1 MIPHDIL
8 SQLFD
13 HPPEESNITWNDDVI
28 RVQSISF
35 HRHFYTRADVNLSQ
49 GIVYFFSGS
58 QLVLKLAMEVKLHP
72 ITTGQPESADEENE
86 TNED

>member
-13 HPPEESNITWNDDVI
+13 HPPAEDSITWNDDVI

-58 QLVLKLAMEVKLHP
+58 QLVLKLAMEVKLHT
-72 ITTGQPESADEENE
+72 ITTGQAESPDEDSETDNE
-86 TNED
+86 

>member
-13 HPPEESNITWNDDVI
+13 HPPAEDSITWNDDVI

-35 HRHFYTRADVNLSQ
+35 HRHFYTRADINLSQ

-72 ITTGQPESADEENE
+72 ITTGQAERTDEDSETDNE
-86 TNED
+86 

>member
-13 HPPEESNITWNDDVI
+13 HPPSDDNITWNDDVI

-35 HRHFYTRADVNLSQ
+35 HRHFYTRADINLSQ

-58 QLVLKLAMEVKLHP
+58 QLVLKLAMEVKLHT
-72 ITTGQPESADEENE
+72 ITTGQPESADEEE

>member
-13 HPPEESNITWNDDVI
+13 HPPEDDNITWNDDVI

-35 HRHFYTRADVNLSQ
+35 HRHFYTRADINLSQ

-72 ITTGQPESADEENE
+72 ITTGQAESADEDGE
-86 TNED
+86 TDDD

>member
-13 HPPEESNITWNDDVI
+13 HPPEEPNITWNDDVI

-58 QLVLKLAMEVKLHP
+58 QLVLKLAMEVKLHT
-72 ITTGQPESADEENE
+72 ITTGQAESPDEDSETDNE
-86 TNED
+86 